1 MLVAVI
7 SDSHDNRENI
17 LKAVSIM
24 NERHVDALIH
34 CGDYCS
40 PFTKNWFDKLNDNIK
55 QNFHGVF
62 GNNDG
67 DPVFLRQN
75 LGKICKF
82 VENGYEL
89 LLEFD
94 GKKIYVAHMPKP
106 GVLEALA
113 QSGKFNYVLSGHT
126 HAIVNKKIDN
136 EVIILNPGELCGY
149 LTGKGSFA
157 IIDTEIDYAEII
169 FL

>member
-1 MLVAVI
+1 MLIAVI

-24 NERHVDALIH
+24 NERNVEALIH

-40 PFTKNWFDKLNDNIK
+40 PFTKNWFDKLNDNLK

-94 GKKIYVAHMPKP
+94 GKKIYVAHMPKQ
-106 GVLEALA
+106 GVLESIA

-126 HAIVNKKIDN
+126 HAIVNEKIN
-136 EVIILNPGELCGY
+136 NGVLILNPGELCGY

-157 IIDTEIDYAEII
+157 IIDTKTDDAEII